1 MPVKRYD
8 DGVRPSTITSAE
20 SYFGRRRVL
29 AAAAG
34 VAGLALLGRVGRAA
48 ETPADGIWRTAA
60 KSRYSVADSPTP
72 LEIAST
78 RTRFRELEEDIAKNA
93 EAFVARPW
101 KVSVEGEC
109 LKPRVFDVDDLL
121 ALAPMEERIYR
132 MLCTEGWLHIVPYL
146 GYPLSQ
152 LLKRVEPTGNAK
164 FVEFTSVL
172 DPARLRGQREI
183 TYISW
188 PYVEGLRMDEAMHPL
203 TLLALG
209 AYGQAL
215 PKGLGAPL
223 AVRVP
228 WKFGTKSPKAVVRM
242 RLVERQ
248 PATIWN
254 TRYPERHSFWGNVN
268 PAGATNLLGRGQRER
283 RDGDLLTRATPLYNG
298 YAEHVAS
305 LYAGMNPAEMY

>member
-1 MPVKRYD
+1 MKRYD
-8 DGVRPSTITSAE
+8 SHIPPSTITPASIGL
-20 SYFGRRRVL
+20 GRRRVL

-34 VAGLALLGRVGRAA
+34 AAGLALVGRAGRAA
-48 ETPADGIWRTAA
+48 EPPADALWRSAA
-60 KSRYSVADSPTP
+60 KSRYSVGDALTP
-72 LEIAST
+72 LQIAST

-93 EAFVARPW
+93 EAFVTRPW
-101 KVSVEGEC
+101 KVSIEGEC

-121 ALAPMEERIYR
+121 GLAPLEERIYR

-146 GYPLSQ
+146 GYPLSA
-152 LLKRVEPTGNAK
+152 LLRRVEPTGNAK

-188 PYVEGLRMDEAMHPL
+188 PYVEALRMDEAMHPL
-203 TLLALG
+203 TIVALG